1 MRSEGA
7 KTGLLMSAASVT
19 QGLAMRS
26 RHAHLARVS
35 WSQKA

>member
-7 KTGLLMSAASVT
+7 KTGLLMSATSVT
-19 QGLAMRS
+19 QGLAARS
-26 RHAHLARVS
+26 RYTRLARVS